1 MCMVMAKSRNYSLDI
16 IRIVAFCSVV
26 GVHFFLNTDFYN
38 TVLDTPLHLI
48 MVIVRT
54 FTLVCVPLFILLTGY
69 LMNKKTLSKKYFL
82 GIFKTLSIYILVSIP
97 CYFHHQ
103 YFTGGDA
110 SINGLV
116 LGILGFTAA
125 KYSWY
130 IEMYIGLF
138 LLIPFLNLI
147 YNNLKSKKHKQF
159 LIIILIC
166 LSILPTILNTY
177 NLVDANWWL
186 APAFS
191 NKFNNLIPS
200 FWESL
205 YPITYYFIG
214 AYLSEFKIKTNS
226 FKLFIY
232 YLATGIIFSVY
243 CFYRSYNHVFVSG
256 KWQNWNSFP
265 VTILSVLL
273 FVLLSR
279 IKTNNLNCK
288 IKSGLKKLSD
298 LCLGAY
304 LISSLVDDL
313 VYNFISKMVT
323 NELNE
328 QFKYYLVC
336 VFSVIILSFLLSY
349 LINVVYEILYTIVS
363 KICVLV
369 RKSN

>member
-1 MCMVMAKSRNYSLDI
+1 MAKSRNYSLDI

-38 TVLDTPLHLI
+38 TGLDTPLHLL
-48 MVIVRT
+48 MVIVRC
-54 FTLVCVPLFILLTGY
+54 FNLVCVPLFILLTGY

-82 GIFKTLSIYILVSIP
+82 GIVKTLSIYILISIP

-103 YFTGGDA
+103 YFTGRE
-110 SINGLV
+110 SSLRGLI
-116 LGILGFTAA
+116 LGISGFTAA

-147 YNNLKSKKHKQF
+147 YNNLKSKNHKRF

-177 NLVDANWWL
+177 NLIDANWWL

-200 FWESL
+200 YWESI

-226 FKLFIY
+226 CKLFIG
-232 YLATGIIFSVY
+232 YLVTGIIFGVY

-256 KWQNWNSFP
+256 NWQNWNGFP
-265 VTILSVLL
+265 VMIMSVSLFAFLSK
-273 FVLLSR
+273 
-279 IKTNNLNCK
+279 IKTDNLNTK
-288 IKSGLKKLSD
+288 IKSVLKKLSD

-304 LISSLVDDL
+304 LASSLVDDL
-313 VYNFISKMVT
+313 IYNFIGKMIT
-323 NELNE
+323 DELNE
-328 QFKYYLVC
+328 QFKYYPICVLV
-336 VFSVIILSFLLSY
+336 VIILSFLLSY
-349 LINVVYEILYTIVS
+349 LTNIIYEILYTIVS

-369 RKSN
+369 KKAN